1 MNKTW
6 PSSLKFWK
14 RSGPEKLEFY
24 EFQVKLVEADEK
36 MTSLS
41 RELESVKSE
50 LKTNSEKM
58 NFDQKKFG
66 TVNETLKEQLDQATE
81 KIEQVFKFFISSL
94 HWIISLLFFSFL
106 YSGVYY
112 VLFKLSAS
120 EVIGSQK
127 SSNGERK

>member
-1 MNKTW
+1 
-6 PSSLKFWK
+6 
-14 RSGPEKLEFY
+14 
-24 EFQVKLVEADEK
+24 